1 MPCWS
6 EVPVLILVTEGST
19 GTQTCS
25 TCANAKFF
33 STHIHTRHS
42 ASNPAAGGTHS
53 THAGAG
59 CACAH
64 GPASVRGQR
73 GVVTG
78 KRRMLPPLVSVTA
91 LPKLRCGAVKPARA
105 GEKAPSRPAI
115 ERRLQKARARRQHG
129 APQNG
134 AATLHG
140 PARRSRRH
148 SRPRDDVDQVSP
160 LPARR
165 GHVAISQS

>member
-1 MPCWS
+1 MQYLCKCEIFFYPYSHEAVC
-6 EVPVLILVTEGST
+6 VKPARVARTPVRG
-19 GTQTCS
+19 
-25 TCANAKFF
+25 
-33 STHIHTRHS
+33 
-42 ASNPAAGGTHS
+42 
-53 THAGAG
+53 
-59 CACAH
+59 ACAH